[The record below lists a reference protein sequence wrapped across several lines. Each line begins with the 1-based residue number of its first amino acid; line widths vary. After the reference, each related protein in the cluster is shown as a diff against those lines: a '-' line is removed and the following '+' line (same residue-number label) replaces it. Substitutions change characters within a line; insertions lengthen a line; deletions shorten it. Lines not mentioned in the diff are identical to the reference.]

1 MLVTRRRA
9 LRLAGTCALTLALPR
24 RVVAAPTQWT
34 TRRMQAPDI
43 PALVDAF
50 EQTRLGGFFAI
61 QAPPWTTEYASRY
74 FAAHSAT
81 VVVERNGV
89 PCVFVGLA
97 DWTLPNM
104 GTERPPLCDLFVT
117 RLSLLLP
124 TDHVPAALTAVAAA
138 GREVMRQGF
147 TAARGEPRADM
158 PLAGLLLQH
167 GARLVRRRRLSNEI
181 ADVLELEYPAALIDH
196 LTAAGY

>member
-1 MLVTRRRA
+1 MLVTRRGV
-9 LRLAGTCALTLALPR
+9 LGLAGTCALTLALPR
-24 RVVAAPTQWT
+24 RVVASTQWT
-34 TRRMQAPDI
+34 TRRMQASDI
-43 PALVDAF
+43 PALIDAF
-50 EQTRLGGFFAI
+50 EQTRLGLFAI
-61 QAPPWTTEYASRY
+61 QATPWTADYANRY
-74 FAAHSAT
+74 FAAHPAT

-104 GTERPPLCDLFVT
+104 GTELPPLCDLFVT
-117 RLSLLLP
+117 RLSLLP
-124 TDHVPAALTAVAAA
+124 STDHVPAALTALAAA

-158 PLAGLLLQH
+158 PLAGLLQQY
-167 GARLVRRRRLSNEI
+167 GARLVRRRRLPNEI
-181 ADVLELEYPAALIDH
+181 ADVLELEYPATLIDH

>member
-1 MLVTRRRA
+1 MLVTRRRV
-9 LRLAGTCALTLALPR
+9 LGLAGTCALTLALPR
-24 RVVAAPTQWT
+24 RVVASTQWT
-34 TRRMQAPDI
+34 TRRMQAADL
-43 PALVDAF
+43 PALIDAF

-61 QAPPWTTEYASRY
+61 QAPPWTTDYAMAY
-74 FAAHSAT
+74 YTAHPAT

-117 RLSLLLP
+117 RLSLLP
-124 TDHVPAALTAVAAA
+124 STDHVPAALAAVAAA

-158 PLAGLLLQH
+158 PLAGLLLQY

-181 ADVLELEYPAALIDH
+181 ADVLELEYPATLIDN